1 MAMKI
6 YESSEDYLE
15 AILMIREKKGVVHSV
30 DVADELGF
38 SKASVSVA
46 MKKLRENGYISME
59 KDGTLTLLPPGQTIA
74 ERIYERH
81 QLLTDFFIS
90 LGIDE
95 ETAENDACR
104 VEHDLSDKTFD
115 AIKKAILGRIN
126 WTPCQVQKSDSLKK
140 VQ

>member
-1 MAMKI
+1 MTMKI

-30 DVADELGF
+30 DVAEELGF

-59 KDGTLTLLPPGQTIA
+59 KDGALALLPPGQTIA

-115 AIKKAILGRIN
+115 AIKKAILARK
-126 WTPCQVQKSDSLKK
+126 TS
-140 VQ
+140 